1 MAIFFPARPTKY
13 GFASASYSACSRYIF
28 AARRRE
34 REHIYRERM
43 LRSHPRPGA
52 SAERPNVVVT
62 RQKPTRFPRMRCR
75 GTRRVR
81 GARRDHRGGVAANT
95 YLVMRDDL
103 VVTLCAGWGRWKMR
117 RVATERGRTR
127 LFRVFSFAPRADGYG
142 TRKRGGFCMGFVP
155 ASTRDRLTW
164 RGNESRGIARAA
176 SEKSPQGQGF
186 TSHACAET
194 LHIL

>member
-81 GARRDHRGGVAANT
+81 GARRSHRGRVRRERT
-95 YLVMRDDL
+95 YLVMRDDP
-103 VVTLCAGWGRWKMR
+103 VVTLCAGWGG
-117 RVATERGRTR
+117 GRCGEWR
-127 LFRVFSFAPRADGYG
+127 
-142 TRKRGGFCMGFVP
+142 RGGANAAFATF
-155 ASTRDRLTW
+155 
-164 RGNESRGIARAA
+164 IARPPADENGANAGDSVWA
-176 SEKSPQGQGF
+176 SFLPQV
-186 TSHACAET
+186 AIA
-194 LHIL
+194 